1 MPDHRGSLR
10 TSWFSRAKVERVD
23 ATQRVGAAAISLIGH
38 VPSSM
43 KKLACLNLTTAGARV
58 AASVRSAGST
68 SGSRA
73 VGSRPV
79 MAKHA
84 AATSS

>member
-1 MPDHRGSLR
+1 VARYERHGFHARRLR
-10 TSWFSRAKVERVD
+10 KSTR
-23 ATQRVGAAAISLIGH
+23 RVGAAAISSIGH
-38 VPSSM
+38 VPSSI
-43 KKLACLNLTTAGARV
+43 KQLACLNLTTTSARV
-58 AASVRSAGST
+58 AHPVRSAGST

-73 VGSRPV
+73 GSSRPV